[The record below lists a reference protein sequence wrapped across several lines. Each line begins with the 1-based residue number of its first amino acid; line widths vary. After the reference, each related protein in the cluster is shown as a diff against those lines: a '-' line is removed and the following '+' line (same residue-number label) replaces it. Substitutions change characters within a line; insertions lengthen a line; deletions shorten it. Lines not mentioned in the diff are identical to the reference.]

1 MHQGRRE
8 IYELLL
14 EKINIKKLETENNSY
29 SILFRAIR
37 MKNFSLVVKLHNLG
51 ISLDKVDEKGNNV
64 FHILFSVFVNNYDQC
79 AQIGNYFIEQGLNNY
94 NSKNKDG
101 WAPIHI
107 AAKHG
112 NFVCLEWIG
121 FINNVLLKKN
131 KEIIDINVTGKKN
144 WTALHLVV
152 SSYKYSEC
160 IRLLNLGGNVF
171 ARNTD
176 WRTPRYITNN
186 FFLSKMLFIKEY
198 DLYFNKFNN
207 NEKLNSQIEK
217 DGNKI
222 MITNDNYYSYKSNND
237 EQENPNKKNISQDL
251 LDTPFNLNK
260 KYNYITML
268 ALNDNK
274 DEVQSESKEILFKI
288 DFTNRFNHIIISD
301 ILGIISK
308 YNLTKMIPDLK
319 KLLELKKDEINSN
332 IFLQRELD
340 STIKYL
346 EQVKNGK
353 INIIT
358 KINVY
363 INLTKDNNSSNNS
376 KRGSKGGIILR
387 RPGTNSEVKR
397 FKRGGEEI
405 NFNKSMRSKLLSNTS
420 NKKLNTSSNKNNSV
434 YSAKKFSS
442 EMKKLP
448 EKNVQ
453 ESLNSIDFELDETIK
468 NF

>member
-1 MHQGRRE
+1 MHQGRRD

-37 MKNFSLVVKLHNLG
+37 MRNFSLVVKLHNLG

-64 FHILFSVFVNNYDQC
+64 YHILFSVFVNNYDQC
-79 AQIGNYFIEQGLNNY
+79 TQIGNYFIEQGLNNY
-94 NSKNKDG
+94 NNKNKDG

-121 FINNVLLKKN
+121 FINKILLKKN
-131 KEIIDINVTGKKN
+131 KELIDINVTGKKN

-152 SSYKYSEC
+152 SSYKYLEC
-160 IRLLNLGGNVF
+160 IQLLNLGGNVF

-198 DLYFNKFNN
+198 DLYFNKFNKN
-207 NEKLNSQIEK
+207 KQSNSQNDK
-217 DGNKI
+217 TGTKI

-237 EQENPNKKNISQDL
+237 ESENQNKKNISQDL
-251 LDTPFNLNK
+251 LDNHFNLNE

-274 DEVQSESKEILFKI
+274 DQVQLECKEILFKI
-288 DFTNRFNHIIISD
+288 DFNNKCNPIIISD

-308 YNLTKMIPDLK
+308 PPSYNLLNG
-319 KLLELKKDEINSN
+319 NS
-332 IFLQRELD
+332 L
-340 STIKYL
+340 
-346 EQVKNGK
+346 
-353 INIIT
+353 
-358 KINVY
+358 
-363 INLTKDNNSSNNS
+363 
-376 KRGSKGGIILR
+376 
-387 RPGTNSEVKR
+387 
-397 FKRGGEEI
+397 
-405 NFNKSMRSKLLSNTS
+405 
-420 NKKLNTSSNKNNSV
+420 
-434 YSAKKFSS
+434 
-442 EMKKLP
+442 
-448 EKNVQ
+448 
-453 ESLNSIDFELDETIK
+453 
-468 NF
+468 

>member
-1 MHQGRRE
+1 M
-8 IYELLL
+8 IYIL
-14 EKINIKKLETENNSY
+14 INLITT
-29 SILFRAIR
+29 
-37 MKNFSLVVKLHNLG
+37 KN
-51 ISLDKVDEKGNNV
+51 
-64 FHILFSVFVNNYDQC
+64 
-79 AQIGNYFIEQGLNNY
+79 
-94 NSKNKDG
+94 
-101 WAPIHI
+101 
-107 AAKHG
+107 
-112 NFVCLEWIG
+112 
-121 FINNVLLKKN
+121 
-131 KEIIDINVTGKKN
+131 
-144 WTALHLVV
+144 
-152 SSYKYSEC
+152 
-160 IRLLNLGGNVF
+160 
-171 ARNTD
+171 
-176 WRTPRYITNN
+176 
-186 FFLSKMLFIKEY
+186 
-198 DLYFNKFNN
+198 
-207 NEKLNSQIEK
+207 LNSQIEK

-251 LDTPFNLNK
+251 LDNRFNLNE

-288 DFTNRFNHIIISD
+288 DFSNRFNHIIISD

-346 EQVKNGK
+346 EQVKSGK

-434 YSAKKFSS
+434 NSAKKFSS

-453 ESLNSIDFELDETIK
+453 ESLNSVDFELDETIK